1 MPNNELQTSGRILT
15 SPRWNLIEF
24 SASYVKNGFN
34 FVKIARIVHTP
45 GCSTVR
51 SAKLDSTSLCFTLS
65 NKGLF
70 IFLRSFR
77 RTQKAV
83 EMADL
88 RIRKHPLPPP
98 PVHYEEDELVSDREV
113 VHTRTTTVARAS
125 EEVESEEGAES
136 TAEDE
141 RERKTQVKARVD
153 QRQFPPPPSFRH
165 SYSIS
170 RHEPLYHSQQQ
181 QHHPHHYKS
190 RSAPTVYESPTTG
203 HRYAGGSMSQ
213 AISPHRND
221 HRNPHLGRPLPHS
234 IAYSPARYPHS
245 SRPANGRRPS
255 LDHEM
260 DSDAD
265 GEADM
270 DADGD
275 AEVDDEGQSKRGLRS
290 PPIISGSNS
299 SRHINSSRPIPRR
312 LLGLADLDSSA
323 GR

>member
-1 MPNNELQTSGRILT
+1 
-15 SPRWNLIEF
+15 
-24 SASYVKNGFN
+24 
-34 FVKIARIVHTP
+34 
-45 GCSTVR
+45 
-51 SAKLDSTSLCFTLS
+51 
-65 NKGLF
+65 
-70 IFLRSFR
+70 
-77 RTQKAV
+77 
-83 EMADL
+83 MADL
-88 RIRKHPLPPP
+88 RTRKHPLPPP
-98 PVHYEEDELVSDREV
+98 PVHYEEDELISDREA

-141 RERKTQVKARVD
+141 RERKREVKARID
-153 QRQFPPPPSFRH
+153 QRHFPPPPSFRH

-170 RHEPLYHSQQQ
+170 RHEPPLYHSPQH
-181 QHHPHHYKS
+181 HHPHHYKS

-213 AISPHRND
+213 AISPHHRND

-234 IAYSPARYPHS
+234 IAYSSSARYPHS
-245 SRPANGRRPS
+245 SRQANGGRRPS

-290 PPIISGSNS
+290 PPIIGGSNS
-299 SRHINSSRPIPRR
+299 SRHINLSRPIPRR